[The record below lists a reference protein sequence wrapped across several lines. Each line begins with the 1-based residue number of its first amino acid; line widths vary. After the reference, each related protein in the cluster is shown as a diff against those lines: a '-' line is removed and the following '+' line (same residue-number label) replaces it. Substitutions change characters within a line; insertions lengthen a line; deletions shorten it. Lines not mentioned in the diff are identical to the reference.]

1 MISATHSI
9 LLIAVSALITLLT
22 RALPFLL
29 FSGKRRMPAWL
40 ERLADKIPPAIIAVL
55 VVYCVR
61 SVSPAAPGEL
71 AATFLSLAVVVLLHL
86 WKRNT
91 LLSIAAGTQVCENP
105 IAEVDS

>member
-1 MISATHSI
+1 MISAAHSI

-91 LLSIAAGTQVCENP
+91 LLSIAAGTILYMALIRVL
-105 IAEVDS
+105 